1 MVRFEKD
8 KLVIEIPAAS
18 RRDAIETWSDL
29 HAGLC
34 DVIYYMKQDT
44 IIDETFFNLP
54 LLLGEMLPGRDDIK
68 KMAE

>member
-1 MVRFEKD
+1 MVRFEED

-34 DVIYYMKQDT
+34 DVIYYMRQET
-44 IIDETFFNLP
+44 IVDESFHNLP
-54 LLLGEMLPGRDDIK
+54 LLLGEMLPGWDDIK